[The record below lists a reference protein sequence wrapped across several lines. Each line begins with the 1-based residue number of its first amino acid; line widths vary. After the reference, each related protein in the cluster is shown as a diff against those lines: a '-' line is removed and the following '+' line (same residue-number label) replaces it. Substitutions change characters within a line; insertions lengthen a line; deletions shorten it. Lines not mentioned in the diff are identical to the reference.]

1 MAILPE
7 PPARLSMITACPV
20 LAVICAP
27 RKRARMSVM
36 PPGVVDTTILIGFD
50 GYGCASAAL
59 VTVISANAKETM
71 RTSVSIYSPGR
82 GERSS
87 GGACRF
93 EILEIILERRL

>member
-1 MAILPE
+1 MAMLPE

-59 VTVISANAKETM
+59 VTVISANAKENNAHE
-71 RTSVSIYSPGR
+71 RQHIFSWSR
-82 GERSS
+82 QRSS